1 VFGLNRPS
9 PPNYL
14 PGNNG
19 NSASAPLL
27 QAVKSLQPGDRN
39 DQSMASMASMASMVR
54 LAINQPFVSG
64 MNIWLVIND
73 VFFIWLLMVI
83 NG

>member
-1 VFGLNRPS
+1 
-9 PPNYL
+9 
-14 PGNNG
+14 
-19 NSASAPLL
+19 
-27 QAVKSLQPGDRN
+27 VKSLQPGDRN
-39 DQSMASMASMASMVR
+39 DQSMASMASMVR

>member
-39 DQSMASMASMASMVR
+39 DQSMASMVR